1 VYGARV
7 RIIERRPEPFRPSRA
22 MIMHPR
28 TLEVLRPLGVID
40 ALLIHADTTPEI
52 DLHLARRTIRIR
64 LEQFGVSGSAF
75 PVPMLLRQSDVEVV
89 LSEMLAGRGVR
100 VERGVE
106 LVDLDQKGAPVT
118 ALVRSATGQEMITC
132 QYLAGC
138 DGASSTVRERAGIAW
153 QGGPYSQEVL
163 LADVELAAGL
173 APGLAH
179 VVTERA
185 GLVFLFPLGERAVWR
200 MLATRAAIGEDI
212 PFGQFGPGPP
222 DQELQRLLADAGL
235 EVSISQVTW
244 YRRGCGPRRGREWT
258 PCYPVARD
266 PLSASAHSMPRAQGP
281 FLLARYPR

>member
-1 VYGARV
+1 
-7 RIIERRPEPFRPSRA
+7 
-22 MIMHPR
+22 
-28 TLEVLRPLGVID
+28 
-40 ALLIHADTTPEI
+40 
-52 DLHLARRTIRIR
+52 
-64 LEQFGVSGSAF
+64 
-75 PVPMLLRQSDVEVV
+75 MLLRQSDVEVV

-179 VVTERA
+179 VVAERA

-212 PFGQFGPGPP
+212 PFGQFGLDRRIRSCSVSWPTQAWRFRSVRSRGTGAAVDLGADESGHPAIP
-222 DQELQRLLADAGL
+222 WHATHSRPLLTACP
-235 EVSISQVTW
+235 EPKVPS
-244 YRRGCGPRRGREWT
+244 PR
-258 PCYPVARD
+258 
-266 PLSASAHSMPRAQGP
+266 
-281 FLLARYPR
+281 

>member
-1 VYGARV
+1 
-7 RIIERRPEPFRPSRA
+7 

-106 LVDLDQKGAPVT
+106 LVDLDQKATPVT

-132 QYLAGC
+132 RYLAGC

-153 QGGPYSQEVL
+153 
-163 LADVELAAGL
+163 
-173 APGLAH
+173 
-179 VVTERA
+179 
-185 GLVFLFPLGERAVWR
+185 
-200 MLATRAAIGEDI
+200 
-212 PFGQFGPGPP
+212 
-222 DQELQRLLADAGL
+222 
-235 EVSISQVTW
+235 
-244 YRRGCGPRRGREWT
+244 
-258 PCYPVARD
+258 
-266 PLSASAHSMPRAQGP
+266 
-281 FLLARYPR
+281 